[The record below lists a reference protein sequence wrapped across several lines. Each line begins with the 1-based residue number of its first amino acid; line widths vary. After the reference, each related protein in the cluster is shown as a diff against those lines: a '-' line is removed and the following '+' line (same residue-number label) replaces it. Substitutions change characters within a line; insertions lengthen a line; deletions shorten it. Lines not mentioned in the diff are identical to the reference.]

1 MILNLSKKKKNVTCR
16 SVASIYVR
24 SISLVLLFHNSARTD
39 VDEKNNRSAFFLHIN
54 LLKISCGK
62 AGNWISE
69 TRNLRWFSGGAS
81 PKTHPRLGR
90 LRHTTVLSA
99 CVHLHNLT
107 LGSWYEALC
116 FQLAVTKMIVG
127 LTAIITILQ
136 STLGVHVLV
145 CPRPSW
151 VKAVLSVTT
160 AARSRAIWISLTS
173 QSHSS

>member
-1 MILNLSKKKKNVTCR
+1 MILNLSKKKNVTCR

-81 PKTHPRLGR
+81 PKTHPRLGC

-99 CVHLHNLT
+99 CVHLLNLT
-107 LGSWYEALC
+107 LGSLYEVLC

-127 LTAIITILQ
+127 LTAIITILR
-136 STLGVHVLV
+136 STLEVHVPV

>member
-1 MILNLSKKKKNVTCR
+1 M
-16 SVASIYVR
+16 R

-99 CVHLHNLT
+99 CVHLLNLT
-107 LGSWYEALC
+107 LGSWYEVLC

-127 LTAIITILQ
+127 LTAIITILR
-136 STLGVHVLV
+136 STLEVHVPV